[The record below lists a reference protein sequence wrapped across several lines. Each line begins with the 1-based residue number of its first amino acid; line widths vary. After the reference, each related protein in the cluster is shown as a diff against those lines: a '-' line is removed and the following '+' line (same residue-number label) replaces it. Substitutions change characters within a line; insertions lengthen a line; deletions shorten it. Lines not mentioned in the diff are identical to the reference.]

1 MPKSP
6 LTTLAALGA
15 GVLVLTG
22 CGGDGSSDAAPAH
35 TPTATGTPAAETPAL
50 DLDGGWLGESDV
62 DQVAMIVEGGT
73 VRLASQGPD
82 GGQRQACEG
91 LLKAES
97 LLLQCTD
104 RKNTTRTRG
113 TVEISDGDQIAVAWE
128 SGRKDL
134 LTKSADGQIDLSQW
148 GL

>member
-1 MPKSP
+1 MRTP
-6 LTTLAALGA
+6 LLITLAATGA
-15 GVLVLTG
+15 LVLTG
-22 CGGDGSSDAAPAH
+22 CGGDGSTDAAPAPAPS
-35 TPTATGTPAAETPAL
+35 PTASGTPATGAPAL
-50 DLDGGWLGESDV
+50 ALDGGWLGESDV
-62 DQVAMIVEGGT
+62 DQVAMVVEGGT

-91 LLKAES
+91 LLKEGS

-113 TVEISDGDQIAVAWE
+113 TVEISDGEKIAVAWE

-134 LTKSADGQIDLSQW
+134 LTRSADGRIDLSQW